1 MSSDIE
7 RVERVQER
15 HEAELMATPGV
26 VGVGVG
32 ERHGRP
38 VLLVMVKERTPE
50 VDRLP
55 QQIEGVPV
63 EIEVTGEIEAL

>member
-1 MSSDIE
+1 MSSD
-7 RVERVQER
+7 VERVQER
-15 HEAELMATPGV
+15 HEDRLMATPGV

-55 QQIEGVPV
+55 QEIDGVPV
-63 EIEVTGEIEAL
+63 EVEVTGEIEAF